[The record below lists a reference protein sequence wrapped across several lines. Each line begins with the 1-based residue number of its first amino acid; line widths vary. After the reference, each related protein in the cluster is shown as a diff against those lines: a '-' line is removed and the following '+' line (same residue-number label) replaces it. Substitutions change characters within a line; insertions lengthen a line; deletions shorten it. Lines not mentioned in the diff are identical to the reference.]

1 MATRKVLINRHTSSS
16 GAPLASEM
24 YLGEIAVAHETG
36 KETLFTKNNAG
47 NMVPFISCA
56 QTISIVSGMIASVDV
71 VYDVNKKE
79 GEPYIKVE
87 TGETGNKKTFTLST
101 SGVASETNLNA
112 LSAGTENKIQ
122 NLTNILSALTDV
134 VVTGISGDTIIVA
147 EKVENGTDSNTYNLT
162 HKQAP
167 AAVAIG
173 FNKLATDAYG
183 HVTAS
188 TAVATEDIQALGF
201 KTSAETGEDLK
212 ALSASVVTNKTNI
225 EALSAGTQHDI
236 EALSGDV
243 VEYVKVVSG
252 NIETVINELSAGT
265 KQLSADT
272 HNTIVKLSGD
282 TEAAITAAIQAL
294 DSEGKVSA
302 AGKYLTGIGIAD
314 GKISGVTEADIPVLS
329 VVSAGTG
336 NVVSEITV
344 NDHKITYQT
353 VSVATSED
361 INKLSAATIALSAG
375 TVHDIEELS
384 GATQAISGYAATQ
397 IAALSAGTIQLS
409 ADTKATIEQLSA
421 GTIMVSGYAHGEIV
435 ELSGATVSAFT
446 AILGMDK
453 AADAVAGQVVTTVAE
468 TDGVVSETKANVK
481 DLQLGGYV
489 KDTTATGDIAS
500 TDTINAALSKLENKA
515 AAITIANADGSINV
529 TTGATGTD
537 INVEIK
543 ANDPILAKDGGNG
556 VYSTLNLVKI
566 TTGLPE
572 TVKERYELQGIGG
585 AKIGEDIDV
594 PKDSHIVSITY
605 ITDSADTHYQN
616 LEYKYIDA
624 SGVTKTEYVDMSELV
639 IEAEFK
645 SGVTSTNGIVHG
657 VVDSTSESFLT
668 VGADGFKLSGVQDA
682 IDAKVNALD
691 VTGDT
696 AAAGQYVAAIQ
707 QTDGVVAVKTRANV
721 SEAVLNNY
729 AKGTDATPVAAT
741 DTVNQAISKLENQI
755 DAAKDAATTKVVEG
769 TDAGNNMTIVS
780 ATGADSSVTYT
791 INLTD
796 VASASALTAE
806 IAARKAVDGQNG
818 DTYAANTGTNFIS
831 DATSLNNADV
841 KLDAAIKTLSG
852 NAHDAMIARDNAV
865 FSSAKTYTDEQIDE
879 VYASAVSYADSAITY
894 AIEGLDSVGSA
905 STTGHYLTSVTITDG
920 KISAVGEQQLPAA
933 TPVTTVNG
941 TTGNT
946 AAAVIA
952 EVVTG
957 GTEGHQLT
965 LNYSNKVF
973 SATTAESAVTS
984 QSAQTSVSAT
994 VATNAVHASAATK
1007 VDSAL
1012 TLTDVAG
1019 TNNVVFDGSANK
1031 TVTFGTATSIANE
1044 NSMTMSNAG
1053 VVDVN
1058 IIDCGEY

>member
-1 MATRKVLINRHTSSS
+1 MATRKVLINRHTSGSS
-16 GAPLASEM
+16 APQADSM

-71 VYDVNKKE
+71 VYDVKE
-79 GEPYIKVE
+79 KDGEPYINVE
-87 TGETGNKKTFTLST
+87 TGGTGNQKIFTLST

-112 LSAGTENKIQ
+112 LSSATVSNFQ
-122 NLTNILSALTDV
+122 NMTNILSALTDA

-167 AAVAIG
+167 AAIATG

-188 TAVATEDIQALGF
+188 TAVEAADIENLGF
-201 KTSAETGEDLK
+201 KDSAWTEEKITD
-212 ALSASVVTNKTNI
+212 AI
-225 EALSAGTQHDI
+225 EALGA
-236 EALSGDV
+236 
-243 VEYVKVVSG
+243 
-252 NIETVINELSAGT
+252 
-265 KQLSADT
+265 
-272 HNTIVKLSGD
+272 
-282 TEAAITAAIQAL
+282 
-294 DSEGKVSA
+294 VSA
-302 AGKYLTGIGIAD
+302 STGKYFTAIGIKNGALAMEEED
-314 GKISGVTEADIPVLS
+314 LPTLT
-329 VVSAGTG
+329 SAKTGTG
-336 NVVSEITV
+336 NVVSDIAVNGHEISFT
-344 NDHKITYQT
+344 T

-361 INKLSAATIALSAG
+361 IQALSAATIAFSAG
-375 TVHDIEELS
+375 TVHDLDELS
-384 GATQAISGYAATQ
+384 GATQAISGYAHDEIAQLSGATEAISGYAHNE

-409 ADTKATIEQLSA
+409 ADTYAAINQL
-421 GTIMVSGYAHGEIV
+421 SGYAHGEIV

-453 AADAVAGQVVTTVAE
+453 AADAVAGQVVTTVSE
-468 TDGVVSETKANVK
+468 VDGVVSETKANVK

-529 TTGATGTD
+529 ATGATGTD
-537 INVEIK
+537 INVNIK
-543 ANDPILAKDGGNG
+543 TNDPILAKDGGNG

-585 AKIGEDIDV
+585 TKIGEDIDIA
-594 PKDSHIVSITY
+594 KDSHILSIAY

-616 LEYKYIDA
+616 LEYVYIDA
-624 SGVTKTEYVDMSELV
+624 SGNTKTVYVDMSELI
-639 IEAEFK
+639 IEAEFA
-645 SGVTSTNGIVHG
+645 SGLTVTNHVAHG
-657 VVDSTSESFLT
+657 VVDPTSEAFLT

-696 AAAGQYVAAIQ
+696 AAAGQYVAAIE

-729 AKGTDATPVAAT
+729 AKGTDATAVAAT
-741 DTVNQAISKLENQI
+741 DTVNQAIGKLENQI
-755 DAAKDAATTKVVEG
+755 DAAKAAATTKVVEG

-796 VASASALTAE
+796 VASATALTAE

-818 DTYAANTGTNFIS
+818 DTYAANANTNFIS
-831 DATSLNNADV
+831 GATSLNDADV
-841 KLDAAIKTLSG
+841 KLDAAIKALSG
-852 NAHDAMIARDNAV
+852 DTDA
-865 FSSAKTYTDEQIDE
+865 
-879 VYASAVSYADSAITY
+879 AIK
-894 AIEGLDSVGSA
+894 ALDSVGSA

-920 KISAVGEQQLPAA
+920 KISAVGEEELPAA

-941 TTGNT
+941 TTGDT

-952 EVVTG
+952 SVVTG

-994 VATNAVHASAATK
+994 VATDAVHASAATK
-1007 VDSAL
+1007 VDEKL
-1012 TLTDVAG
+1012 TLTDG
-1019 TNNVVFDGSANK
+1019 TNSVEYDGSAAQS
-1031 TVTFGTATSIANE
+1031 VTFGTATSVSGQKSM
-1044 NSMTMSNAG
+1044 SMTNG
-1053 VVDVN
+1053 VVDVD

>member
-1 MATRKVLINRHTSSS
+1 MANRKVLINRHTSGSS
-16 GAPLASEM
+16 APQADSM

-56 QTISIVSGMIASVDV
+56 QTISIVSGMIESVDV
-71 VYDVNKKE
+71 VYNVEKKS
-79 GEPYIKVE
+79 GEPYINVE
-87 TGETGNKKTFTLST
+87 TGGTDHQKVFTLST
-101 SGVASETNLNA
+101 SGVQSEEEFKAYSAKTTNA
-112 LSAGTENKIQ
+112 
-122 NLTNILSALTDV
+122 LSALTDAFNALLDIT
-134 VVTGISGDTIIVA
+134 VTGITGDSIITATKVGEDSG
-147 EKVENGTDSNTYNLT
+147 SNAYSLT
-162 HKQAP
+162 HKQAL
-167 AAVAIG
+167 ATDG
-173 FNKLATDAYG
+173 FNKLTTDAYG
-183 HVTAS
+183 HVTDS
-188 TAVATEDIQALGF
+188 TAVATADIEALGF
-201 KTSAETGEDLK
+201 KTSA
-212 ALSASVVTNKTNI
+212 
-225 EALSAGTQHDI
+225 
-236 EALSGDV
+236 
-243 VEYVKVVSG
+243 
-252 NIETVINELSAGT
+252 
-265 KQLSADT
+265 DT
-272 HNTIVKLSGD
+272 DAEIV
-282 TEAAITAAIQAL
+282 
-294 DSEGKVSA
+294 
-302 AGKYLTGIGIAD
+302 
-314 GKISGVTEADIPVLS
+314 
-329 VVSAGTG
+329 
-336 NVVSEITV
+336 
-344 NDHKITYQT
+344 
-353 VSVATSED
+353 
-361 INKLSAATIALSAG
+361 
-375 TVHDIEELS
+375 ELS

-397 IAALSAGTIQLS
+397 ISQLSAGTQHDIETLSGDVVEHVKVVSGNIETVINSLSAGTLHLSADTHNKIVSVYNSATTYADDAIAAAIDALDSDTATTDNRHYITAITIENGEITSIGEAADPQLTVESAGTGNVVSKIEVADHKITYQTVSVATSEDVDKLSAATIALSAGTVHDFEELSGATEAISGYAHNEIAALSAGTIQLS
-409 ADTKATIEQLSA
+409 GDVVAYVNQL
-421 GTIMVSGYAHGEIV
+421 SGYAHGEIV

-796 VASASALTAE
+796 VASATALTAE

-818 DTYAANTGTNFIS
+818 DTYTANANTNFITG
-831 DATSLNNADV
+831 ATSLNDADV
-841 KLDAAIKTLSG
+841 KLDAAIKALSG
-852 NAHDAMIARDNAV
+852 DVIDYV
-865 FSSAKTYTDEQIDE
+865 DDQIGE
-879 VYASAVSYADSAITY
+879 VYASGVSYTDAKVAAEI
-894 AIEGLDSVGSA
+894 ALLDS
-905 STTGHYLTSVTITDG
+905 STAVTAGKYITGIAIADG
-920 KISAVGEQQLPAA
+920 KISGITEESLPANVAISATTA
-933 TPVTTVNG
+933 TPVDTASAVL
-941 TTGNT
+941 TGVT
-946 AAAVIA
+946 ASGVDNH
-952 EVVTG
+952 E
-957 GTEGHQLT
+957 LT
-965 LNYSNKVF
+965 FGMSNKVF
-973 SATTAESAVTS
+973 SAETS
-984 QSAQTSVSAT
+984 
-994 VATNAVHASAATK
+994 N
-1007 VDSAL
+1007 SAL
-1012 TLTDVAG
+1012 TSESALTADSAEKVANALSISG
-1019 TNNVVFDGSANK
+1019 YASSESSTLDTTINYDGSAAQSL
-1031 TVTFGTATSIANE
+1031 TFGTNTAAGKSM
-1044 NSMTMSNAG
+1044 SMTSAG
-1053 VVDVN
+1053 IVDVE